1 MFTALGHI
9 FSFISTIFS
18 AADKSAQALDI
29 HAGGLIIA
37 AEDNVAK
44 TIRKRGSADDIKA
57 TRQTLIDAGVIKLPE
72 A

>member
-1 MFTALGHI
+1 M
-9 FSFISTIFS
+9 FS
-18 AADKSAQALDI
+18 AMDKSAQALDI
-29 HAGGLIIA
+29 HAGGLVIA

-57 TRQTLIDAGVIKLPE
+57 TRQTLIDAGIIKLPE

>member
-9 FSFISTIFS
+9 FSFISTMFS
-18 AADKSAQALDI
+18 AMDKSAQALDI
-29 HAGGLIIA
+29 HAGGLVIA
-37 AEDNVAK
+37 AEDSVAK

-57 TRQTLIDAGVIKLPE
+57 TRQTLIDAGIIKLPE

>member
-29 HAGGLIIA
+29 HAGGLIIS
-37 AEDNVAK
+37 AEDSVAK
-44 TIRKRGSADDIKA
+44 AINKRGTPEQIAA
-57 TRQTLIDAGVIKLPE
+57 TRQTLIAAGVIKAPE